1 MNNSSRKIHAIR
13 SSGIFNAK
21 LFKKATMTQAMESQ
35 NLHKKNYH
43 LTDQKLKCDDFK
55 NIVYDF
61 GMPGKSSSRLAR
73 QLISSSLHQSKSL

>member
-21 LFKKATMTQAMESQ
+21 LFKKATVTHAMDSQ
-35 NLHKKNYH
+35 NLHKKISPH
-43 LTDQKLKCDDFK
+43 RPITQMRRRWA
-55 NIVYDF
+55 NIVFDF

-73 QLISSSLHQSKSL
+73 KLISSS